1 MRAQSMRTRKVY
13 QLYRLVIC
21 FQGTDVPL
29 YGDTRIIAD
38 ALPETGQSIEDS
50 AFA

>member
-1 MRAQSMRTRKVY
+1 MRAQSMRTGKVD
-13 QLYRLVIC
+13 QFYRLVIC

-38 ALPETGQSIEDS
+38 ALPETSQSIKDS
-50 AFA
+50 TFA